1 MPGDGSTPH
10 HPSTARGRGATA
22 RVESAAVIL
31 VGLTGGI
38 GAGKS
43 TVSTGL
49 VARGAVLVDA
59 DAVTR
64 ELQRAGQP
72 MLAEL
77 AAHFGDDVLTAAGE
91 LDRATL
97 AGLVFNDPE
106 RLKELNKLVHP
117 PINREIARR
126 TLAHRATDRVVLL
139 DIPLLVEG
147 GDRRY
152 NTAANIVVDTPVD
165 VAVERLVTHR
175 GMSEA
180 DARARMAR
188 QVTREERLAKAD
200 RVIDNGGPTAALDA
214 QLDELWRWMQT
225 LTPATDDDLA
235 PYEQRI
241 AETDPLPADDVS

>member
-1 MPGDGSTPH
+1 
-10 HPSTARGRGATA
+10 
-22 RVESAAVIL
+22 
-31 VGLTGGI
+31 
-38 GAGKS
+38 
-43 TVSTGL
+43 
-49 VARGAVLVDA
+49 
-59 DAVTR
+59 
-64 ELQRAGQP
+64 
-72 MLAEL
+72 MLADL
-77 AAHFGDDVLTAAGE
+77 AAHFGDGVITASGE
-91 LDRATL
+91 LDRAAL

-126 TLAHRATDRVVLL
+126 TLEHRATDRVVLL

-152 NTAANIVVDTPVD
+152 NTAANVVVDTPVD

-188 QVTREERLAKAD
+188 QVSREERLAKAD
-200 RVIDNGGPTAALDA
+200 RVIDNSGPPEALEA
-214 QLDELWRWMQT
+214 QLDDLWAWMQT
-225 LTPATDDDLA
+225 LPAASPDDLA

-241 AETDPLPADDVS
+241 AEADGPAE